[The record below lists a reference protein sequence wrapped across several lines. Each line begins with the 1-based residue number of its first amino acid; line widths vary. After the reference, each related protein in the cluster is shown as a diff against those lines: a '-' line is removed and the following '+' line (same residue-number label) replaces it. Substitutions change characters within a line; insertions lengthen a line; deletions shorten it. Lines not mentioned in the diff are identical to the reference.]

1 MVTHFNWITP
11 CNLNCQ
17 FTMVPKLECLIRTPS
32 CFVLNIANIVTSDY
46 KLSGKK
52 SHDYHACPPTIHFT
66 IAICVRCPMKSKKVF
81 TCLLSF
87 LRWMCGINIV
97 TEEISY
103 WRVKIVQIMCLFEIC
118 MPTHL
123 FDLMPNMLV
132 HLPKKV
138 ELAGSVH
145 NIWLCFLE
153 RYIKLWNQWFVKNI
167 IPRVAWVRDTW
178 PKSHCFILENV
189 HEVDS
194 NRKTNQEWRHDT
206 KGKQSDFAQNT
217 QQKKVGLRHSQHV
230 NKQSWQ
236 LC

>member
-1 MVTHFNWITP
+1 M
-11 CNLNCQ
+11 
-17 FTMVPKLECLIRTPS
+17 IRTPS

-153 RYIKLWNQWFVKNI
+153 RYIKTLKSM
-167 IPRVAWVRDTW
+167 VRQKYY
-178 PKSHCFILENV
+178 PEGSLSKGYLAQKSLFYFGEC
-189 HEVDS
+189 S
-194 NRKTNQEWRHDT
+194 
-206 KGKQSDFAQNT
+206 
-217 QQKKVGLRHSQHV
+217 
-230 NKQSWQ
+230 
-236 LC
+236 